1 MLKKNKPASESAA
14 LTGKL
19 FLKRYS
25 KKQSF
30 LLYAAVLSGTASTL
44 LLLIQW
50 VTFSYLAH
58 TLFIEKAQL
67 NDLYGS
73 LIVLFTS
80 LIGQPLFTR
89 LQVHLSQKAS
99 VRIRNDIRLSILA
112 KWRMSSPL
120 VLKKHSAGAS
130 AAQWIEEVESMDS
143 YFSRYWPQQ
152 NLAIISPI
160 LILSVIAWLDWLSA
174 LLLLISAPLIPLFMI
189 LVGMGAEKV
198 NQKYSLIRQRLAGHF
213 LDRVANLDYIKLL
226 RSESAIYDEVKVNS
240 EGYRTVVMKTL
251 KLAFL
256 SSTVL
261 EFFTSV
267 AIASLAIYIG
277 FSLYGSID
285 WGPASELTLFSGLAI
300 LILAPEFFQPLR
312 NLAAFYHD
320 RATALGSANNLVLLL
335 DSDECDEK
343 STTSKKY
350 YNLSA
355 PDSGSSGSS
364 GSEQHIAVRLQNLV
378 IGYNQKLP
386 LPHTINIDIQQAQM
400 LSITGPSGAGKSTLL
415 NTLAG
420 YTAPIAG
427 TMSIYPQAAP
437 IAYLPQRGWIKND
450 TVFNNLKVL
459 APNATKEQMFDAL
472 RIVGLDKELLQKHTG
487 LNTLIGEHGQGLSGG
502 QIQRISIARVL
513 LNPAPLILLDE
524 PTSKLDRLSKRYII
538 SALKI
543 LKKERI
549 LIVASHDPL
558 LLNIADAHLD
568 LSITSTED
576 DNEVLV

>member
-58 TLFIEKAQL
+58 SLFIEKAQL

-80 LIGQPLFTR
+80 LIGQPLFIR
-89 LQVHLSQKAS
+89 LQVNLSQKAS

-285 WGPASELTLFSGLAI
+285 WGPASSLTLFSGLAI

-335 DSDECDEK
+335 DSDACDEK

-350 YNLSA
+350 YNLSV
-355 PDSGSSGSS
+355 PDS

-524 PTSKLDRLSKRYII
+524 PTSKLDRLSKKYII

>member
-58 TLFIEKAQL
+58 SLFIEKAQL

-89 LQVHLSQKAS
+89 LQVNLSQKAS

-355 PDSGSSGSS
+355 PDSGSSGS
-364 GSEQHIAVRLQNLV
+364 EQHIAVRLQNLV